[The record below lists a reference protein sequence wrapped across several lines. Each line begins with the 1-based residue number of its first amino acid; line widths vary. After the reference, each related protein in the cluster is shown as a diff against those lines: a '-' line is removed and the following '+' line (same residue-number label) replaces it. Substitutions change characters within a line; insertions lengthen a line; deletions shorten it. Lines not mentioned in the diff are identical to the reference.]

1 MSSPMHHLLLCLDV
15 TLCHPTM
22 WTVQQIMFC
31 VEAVISVELLG
42 Y

>member
-1 MSSPMHHLLLCLDV
+1 MRHLLFCLDV

-22 WTVQQIMFC
+22 WTVQQIMFF
-31 VEAVISVELLG
+31 VEAVISVKLLG